1 MSMIYII
8 NRQTDRI
15 IGHLNNRGDKVFKD
29 DLHVRD
35 LSTGENTFTF
45 TMAAKIKQAALFNQ
59 PITLAIR
66 KEEGDFAEFIPFQGH
81 TIDNWTKI
89 FGIASYVD
97 IETQKTIPPGTYSGS
112 LRELAGVALDGCDHE
127 LGTVEYVGSR
137 TITIEDS
144 MGPYSFLSKLKQE
157 FEVEMDVRMKT
168 SGPRIKKR
176 YIDFYKRIGR
186 DTKKEIRRGKD
197 MLKIERLI
205 NNDRIVTALQVEG
218 PKRADGTRLSV
229 MVSDE
234 AAFQRWNVK
243 GKHRI
248 KIYRPATDNQ
258 DITVEELERLG
269 EIELKKY
276 IDTIFIYILTAKD
289 IGQLFEHER
298 LWLGDRC
305 RAVDEEFS
313 PPLYADARAIR
324 VERSVS
330 DTAKK
335 VVKIGEVVTYT
346 EDEIFQKFLNL
357 QLAYGTRVI
366 KSPTPPAGDSKIIW
380 IMTEEGSDF
389 EVAHTWNGSEWIP
402 ITPTRAEQIGAET
415 PEGAQEKA
423 EEEARKAKEYAES
436 RAEYERLQGHAV
448 QLLTEKN
455 GYEQQYLDAYN
466 SPTLYTASIKTNLH
480 TTWNAYLTAFNNL
493 YNAINTAAS
502 DEAITQA
509 ERDDVETKTIAYRAA
524 VTNFTAA
531 HSAAVKDIAAGLAKD
546 AEEAATDYYEEFG
559 QKKITQGLVAPSNP
573 VTGDLWIDTSLD
585 PYQWKQWNG
594 TDWVPLTPTNL
605 SQLGGQLVG
614 KQLADG
620 AVEAAKIR
628 DGAITG
634 PKIVDGVI
642 TGPKIGS
649 LAIDATKI
657 APNAVTAEK
666 VFDGAITAP
675 KIGNLA
681 IDSTKIAPNA
691 VTTEKLVDG
700 VVSSVKIG
708 NLAVDATKLANNA
721 VTTAKIL
728 DGAIA
733 DAKIAAGAVTS
744 GKIFDGAITN
754 VKLAALA
761 VDAAKLADGAVT
773 GVKVALGAIT
783 ESKLADLAV
792 IAAKLAD
799 GAVTDVKLG
808 AGAVTNAKLANLAV
822 DAAKLA
828 AGAVVDTKIATG
840 AITNT
845 KLADLAVDAT
855 KLANSSVTAT
865 KIANLAV
872 GSAAIADAAITNAK
886 LDRASVNKIIIGTAD
901 ISDAAINS
909 AKIGLLAVGTAA
921 IQDTAIT
928 NAKIA
933 NLGVTTAKID
943 DAAITSAKIANL
955 AVGTAAIANGAI
967 TTAKIGNAQIT
978 SALIGDAQITA
989 AKIAA
994 LAVGTAAI
1002 QDAAITNAK
1011 VGALDAS
1018 KITTGVLDAGRV
1030 QIGAGTSFAAGYDP
1044 TTKATPADVNSAEAR
1059 ALAYAESM
1067 QNGKILHP
1075 DPTFK
1080 SGVNSVLRYNNANN
1094 GNVTVTRV
1102 EKSAEAPTTSTHMLR
1117 VTHTGTASPGLGG
1130 VYQGISARPD
1140 AIFVIKMIAK
1150 IPVGYNLFTA
1160 SNLMGTGYTDM
1171 IVSSNEG
1178 TGRFEEYIRVVKCG
1192 TIGTFSSGGHWYL
1205 VGGTMPTVAEPLV
1218 WDIAQMAAVDVTDF
1232 DYTAI
1237 ESEQRLKLWQYADTT
1252 FIDGGNIYTNTI
1264 TANQIAAGTITAAE
1278 IAGSTITGSKI
1289 AAGTITASNISTDTI
1304 TAAQIASNAIT
1315 ANELAADSVT
1325 AGKILAGSVSADK
1338 IAVNAVTA
1346 VKIAAGSI
1354 ETDKLGV
1361 NAVTADK
1368 IATNSITALQIAT
1381 NAITADELAVGAVKA
1396 VNIEAGAVKTD
1407 ALDANAVTAVKI
1419 AAGSIE
1425 AAKIATDAI
1434 TADKIA
1440 ANSITAS
1447 ELASNSVTAD
1457 AILAGSITAVK
1468 IASNA
1473 IESDKI
1479 AANAITTGKIQAG
1492 GVTATNIAAG
1502 AITASKLA
1510 VASQNMLW
1518 DIDTFEQY
1526 PEGADP
1532 DGSPSLSTN
1541 SITSEVAAPFGKMA
1555 LKHVSTGANS
1565 VKYLAPK
1572 PFTSS
1577 QGWAKVQSGKRYILS
1592 AYVMTTSLVATTV
1605 NLAAVFREFGTTT
1618 SAAAGNA
1625 TGVKTLSAADGWQR
1639 ISVLTGTVSATS
1651 PAFTTYVRNV
1661 TSGVTTY
1668 WDGFMLE
1675 EYNGVDATPSP
1686 FVPGGSVYIHGGNI
1700 AANSVTASQIAAN
1713 TITASQ
1719 IAANT
1724 ITSSLI
1730 ATAGL
1735 DAGVIKFGTMDG
1747 SRIQAETI
1755 TATQIAVNSITAS
1768 ELAANAVVAANVAA
1782 GAITTDKLA
1791 AGAIT
1796 ADKISAGAITSDKI
1810 SAGTLT
1816 GITIVG
1822 GSITSN
1828 STIDVTTDL
1837 KVGNAITIG
1846 KTSNTSARELRLVPA
1861 NGIGGGVVKFLPTT
1875 DSLEIGALNGVTLFG
1890 LTVGLD
1896 SSVSQFN
1903 LNSKPLTNFAELK
1916 GRYNGGQVLADFNNG
1931 TVVLNALGSNLVLG
1945 LSSTALVRSD
1955 ATLRM
1960 GAGKYLETNAVDN
1973 NPGDS
1978 GANMYIRPASGGEV
1992 RATVTGTTGTYTP
2005 MRASAFN
2012 NGSSREYKTNIED
2025 YPEIGLET
2033 LLGLRV
2039 KEYDL
2044 IADVEQ
2050 GITNNRQI
2058 GLISEDSACVATPDG
2073 KAINTYKLL
2082 SLNVK
2087 ATQELHQIIKTLQE
2101 EIELLKRKVA

>member
-81 TIDNWTKI
+81 TIDNWTKV

-168 SGPRIKKR
+168 SGPRIRKR

-186 DTKKEIRRGKD
+186 DTNKEIRRGKD

-289 IGQLFEHER
+289 IGRLFEHER

-324 VERSVS
+324 VERSIS

-346 EDEIFQKFLNL
+346 EDEILQKFLNL

-366 KSPTPPAGDSKIIW
+366 KSPNPPAGDSKIIW
-380 IMTEEGSDF
+380 IKTEEGSDF

-493 YNAINTAAS
+493 YNAITTAAS

-531 HSAAVKDIAAGLAKD
+531 HAAAVKDIAAGLAKD
-546 AEEAATDYYEEFG
+546 AEEAATDYYEEYG
-559 QKKITQGLVAPSNP
+559 QKKITQGLVEPSNP

-614 KQLADG
+614 EQLADG

-642 TGPKIGS
+642 TAPKIGN

-700 VVSSVKIG
+700 VISTVKLG
-708 NLAVDATKLANNA
+708 SLAVDATKLANNA
-721 VTTAKIL
+721 VTTVKIL

-808 AGAVTNAKLANLAV
+808 AGAVTNTKLANLAV

-845 KLADLAVDAT
+845 KLADLAVDAA

-955 AVGTAAIANGAI
+955 AVGNAAIANGAI

-1018 KITTGVLDAGRV
+1018 KITTGTLDAGRV
-1030 QIGAGTSFAAGYDP
+1030 QIGAGTTFADGYDP
-1044 TTKATPADVNSAEAR
+1044 TKQAVELFDRAYEQGIGRNPFNAGTLLAAGTLDPNPNRMILKATGSTFIKSEFIPYNPNERIFGEVQFYNEAT
-1059 ALAYAESM
+1059 ANGIFYFGLEFYDKNKVSLGANDLAVYFVGSNNLAVDQWVS
-1067 QNGKILHP
+1067 GSGS
-1075 DPTFK
+1075 FK
-1080 SGVNSVLRYNNANN
+1080 
-1094 GNVTVTRV
+1094 
-1102 EKSAEAPTTSTHMLR
+1102 
-1117 VTHTGTASPGLGG
+1117 
-1130 VYQGISARPD
+1130 PD
-1140 AIFVIKMIAK
+1140 ASAANMNAAYVRVRILTRWSGNAGVTYIKGVSIKQGGSQLTGEIKAQAQ
-1150 IPVGYNLFTA
+1150 A
-1160 SNLMGTGYTDM
+1160 SAD
-1171 IVSSNEG
+1171 
-1178 TGRFEEYIRVVKCG
+1178 R
-1192 TIGTFSSGGHWYL
+1192 L
-1205 VGGTMPTVAEPLV
+1205 V
-1218 WDIAQMAAVDVTDF
+1218 
-1232 DYTAI
+1232 
-1237 ESEQRLKLWQYADTT
+1237 LWQYADTT
-1252 FIDGGNIYTNTI
+1252 FIDGGDIYTNTI
-1264 TANQIAAGTITAAE
+1264 TANQIAAGTITATE

-1315 ANELAADSVT
+1315 ANEIAADAVT
-1325 AGKILAGSVSADK
+1325 ASKILAGSVSADK

-1346 VKIAAGSI
+1346 AKIAAGSI

-1368 IATNSITALQIAT
+1368 IATNTITALQIAT

-1468 IASNA
+1468 IAANA

-1510 VASQNMLW
+1510 IASQNMLW

-1592 AYVMTTSLVATTV
+1592 AYVMTTSAIATTV

-1618 SAAAGNA
+1618 TAAGTA
-1625 TGVKTLSAADGWQR
+1625 TATATVSASEGWKR
-1639 ISVLTGTVSATS
+1639 ISVLTGVVGGTS
-1651 PAFTTYVRNV
+1651 PALALYVRNV
-1661 TSGVTTY
+1661 ASGITTY

-1675 EYNGVDATPSP
+1675 EYNGVDVAPSP

-1755 TATQIAVNSITAS
+1755 TSTQIAANSITAS

-1816 GITIVG
+1816 GLTINGGTINGSEFRSPIPSYGSFGMTLKDGYGEITDG
-1822 GSITSN
+1822 SN
-1828 STIDVTTDL
+1828 STIWNRYAFSVYGGAPPSEPGSVLLVTLGSIAGGYGIRT
-1837 KVGNAITIG
+1837 
-1846 KTSNTSARELRLVPA
+1846 TSGAA
-1861 NGIGGGVVKFLPTT
+1861 VVKSDGVSDDVLLDPSSGYVGIDGYIRNESILTPTFV
-1875 DSLEIGALNGVTLFG
+1875 NGWTHFSTTSEPWQRGGYWKDKNEVVHL
-1890 LTVGLD
+1890 VGLIK
-1896 SSVSQFN
+1896 SG
-1903 LNSKPLTNFAELK
+1903 TTT
-1916 GRYNGGQVLADFNNG
+1916 NG
-1931 TVVLNALGSNLVLG
+1931 TVLF
-1945 LSSTALVRSD
+1945 
-1955 ATLRM
+1955 TLPV
-1960 GAGKYLETNAVDN
+1960 GY
-1973 NPGDS
+1973 
-1978 GANMYIRPASGGEV
+1978 RPAKQEV
-1992 RATVTGTTGTYTP
+1992 FIVTTITGTARIDVYP
-2005 MRASAFN
+2005 
-2012 NGSSREYKTNIED
+2012 NGQV
-2025 YPEIGLET
+2025 IGA
-2033 LLGLRV
+2033 R
-2039 KEYDL
+2039 DL
-2044 IADVEQ
+2044 HATWTSLA
-2050 GITNNRQI
+2050 GITF
-2058 GLISEDSACVATPDG
+2058 
-2073 KAINTYKLL
+2073 KA
-2082 SLNVK
+2082 
-2087 ATQELHQIIKTLQE
+2087 A
-2101 EIELLKRKVA
+2101 

>member
-81 TIDNWTKI
+81 TIDNWTKV

-97 IETQKTIPPGTYSGS
+97 IETQKTIPPGKYSGS

-168 SGPRIKKR
+168 SGPRIRKR

-186 DTKKEIRRGKD
+186 DTNKEIRRGKD
-197 MLKIERLI
+197 LLRIERLI
-205 NNDRIVTALQVEG
+205 NNDRIITALQVEG

-289 IGQLFEHER
+289 IGRLFEHER

-324 VERSVS
+324 VERSIS
-330 DTAKK
+330 DTTKK

-380 IMTEEGSDF
+380 IKTEEGSDF

-455 GYEQQYLDAYN
+455 GYEQQYLDAYH
-466 SPTLYTASIKTNLH
+466 SPTLYTESIKTNLY

-493 YNAINTAAS
+493 YNAITTAAS
-502 DEAITQA
+502 DETITQA

-531 HSAAVKDIAAGLAKD
+531 HAAAVKDIAAGLAKD

-573 VTGDLWIDTSLD
+573 VTGDLWIDTSG
-585 PYQWKQWNG
+585 PKYVWKQWNG
-594 TDWVPLTPTNL
+594 TEWKPLTPTDL
-605 SQLGGQLVG
+605 SQLNGQIVG
-614 KQLADG
+614 SQLADG
-620 AVEAAKIR
+620 VVEAAKIK
-628 DGAITG
+628 DGAVTG

-642 TGPKIGS
+642 TAPKIGN
-649 LAIDATKI
+649 LAIDSTKI
-657 APNAVTAEK
+657 AQNAVTAEK

-700 VVSSVKIG
+700 VVSNVKIG

-721 VTTAKIL
+721 FTTAKIL

-845 KLADLAVDAT
+845 KLADLAVDAA

-1192 TIGTFSSGGHWYL
+1192 TTGTFSSGGHWYL
-1205 VGGTMPTVAEPLV
+1205 AGGTMPTVAEPLV

-1237 ESEQRLKLWQYADTT
+1237 ESAQRLTLWQYADTT

-1381 NAITADELAVGAVKA
+1381 NAITADELSVGAVKA

-1447 ELASNSVTAD
+1447 ELAANSVTAD

-1468 IASNA
+1468 IAANA

-1479 AANAITTGKIQAG
+1479 AANAITTGKIQAS

-1526 PEGADP
+1526 PEGAEP
-1532 DGSPSLSTN
+1532 NGSVGGSTN
-1541 SITSEVAAPFGKMA
+1541 RVVSEVPSPLGKMV
-1555 LKHVSTGANS
+1555 LKHVSTTTNS
-1565 VKYLAPK
+1565 YKYLAPA
-1572 PFTSS
+1572 PYTSH
-1577 QGWAKVQSGKRYILS
+1577 GWARVQNGKRYILS
-1592 AYVMTTSLVATTV
+1592 AYVMTTSAVATTV
-1605 NLAAVFREFGTTT
+1605 NLAAVAREFGSGT
-1618 SAAAGNA
+1618 SATSG
-1625 TGVKTLSAADGWQR
+1625 TGTGSLSLSAADDWKR
-1639 ISVLTGTVSATS
+1639 ISVLAPTVSGTD
-1651 PAFTTYVRNV
+1651 PAYALYARNA
-1661 TSGVTTY
+1661 SAGVTTY
-1668 WDGFMLE
+1668 WTGFQLE

-1755 TATQIAVNSITAS
+1755 TATQIAANAITAS

-1810 SAGTLT
+1810 LAGTLT

-1861 NGIGGGVVKFLPTT
+1861 NGIGGGLVKFLPTT

-2033 LLGLRV
+2033 LLGLSV
-2039 KEYDL
+2039 KKYDL

>member
-15 IGHLNNRGDKVFKD
+15 IGHLNNRGDKFFKD

-45 TMAAKIKQAALFNQ
+45 TMAAKIKQAALFNK

-81 TIDNWTKI
+81 TIDNWTKV

-186 DTKKEIRRGKD
+186 DTNKEIRRGKD

-205 NNDRIVTALQVEG
+205 NNDRVVTALQVEG

-324 VERSVS
+324 VERSIS

-346 EDEIFQKFLNL
+346 EDEIFQKFLKL
-357 QLAYGTRVI
+357 QQAYGTRVI

-380 IMTEEGSDF
+380 IKTEEGSDF

-455 GYEQQYLDAYN
+455 GYEQQYLDAYH
-466 SPTLYTASIKTNLH
+466 SPTLYTASIKTNLY
-480 TTWNAYLTAFNNL
+480 TTWHAYLTAFNNL
-493 YNAINTAAS
+493 YNAITTAAS

-531 HSAAVKDIAAGLAKD
+531 HAAAVKDIAAGLAKD

-573 VTGDLWIDTSLD
+573 VTGDLWIDTSG
-585 PYQWKQWNG
+585 PKYVWKQWNG
-594 TDWVPLTPTNL
+594 TEWKPLTPTDL
-605 SQLGGQLVG
+605 SQLNGQIVG
-614 KQLADG
+614 SQLADG
-620 AVEAAKIR
+620 AVEAAKIK
-628 DGAITG
+628 DGAVTG

-642 TGPKIGS
+642 TAPKISS

-657 APNAVTAEK
+657 ASNAVTAEK

-691 VTTEKLVDG
+691 VTTEKIVDG

-744 GKIFDGAITN
+744 GKIFDGAIIN

-845 KLADLAVDAT
+845 KLADLAVDAA

-886 LDRASVNKIIIGTAD
+886 LDRASVNKISIGTAD

-1018 KITTGVLDAGRV
+1018 KITTGRLDAARV
-1030 QIGAGTSFAAGYDP
+1030 QIGAGTEFAEGYDP
-1044 TTKATPADVNSAEAR
+1044 TLISVGGKNLIRNSKTPTNGNYWSGHGYLVETIDGKDALKFTGTGVGTTAYRSPTAGNNISLEADTEYVYSVYIKTDTAISIGATTPLHCHVAWGGNNSGGLASPITRISESVIQPGAWRRIVLRFKTVNEQGIIFRPYLYGMVFSGIVFQIAEFQLEKGNKATDWTPAPEDNP
-1059 ALAYAESM
+1059 AL
-1067 QNGKILHP
+1067 
-1075 DPTFK
+1075 
-1080 SGVNSVLRYNNANN
+1080 
-1094 GNVTVTRV
+1094 
-1102 EKSAEAPTTSTHMLR
+1102 
-1117 VTHTGTASPGLGG
+1117 
-1130 VYQGISARPD
+1130 
-1140 AIFVIKMIAK
+1140 
-1150 IPVGYNLFTA
+1150 
-1160 SNLMGTGYTDM
+1160 
-1171 IVSSNEG
+1171 
-1178 TGRFEEYIRVVKCG
+1178 
-1192 TIGTFSSGGHWYL
+1192 
-1205 VGGTMPTVAEPLV
+1205 
-1218 WDIAQMAAVDVTDF
+1218 
-1232 DYTAI
+1232 
-1237 ESEQRLKLWQYADTT
+1237 LWRYADTT
-1252 FIDGGNIYTNTI
+1252 YIDGGNIYTNTI
-1264 TANQIAAGTITAAE
+1264 TANAIAAGTITAVE

-1315 ANELAADSVT
+1315 ANEIAADAVT
-1325 AGKILAGSVSADK
+1325 ASKILAGSVSADK

-1346 VKIAAGSI
+1346 AKIAAGSI

-1396 VNIEAGAVKTD
+1396 VNIESGAVKTD

-1577 QGWAKVQSGKRYILS
+1577 QGWTKVQSGKRYILS
-1592 AYVMTTSLVATTV
+1592 AYVMTTSVVATTV

-1639 ISVLTGTVSATS
+1639 ISVLTGRVSATS

-1755 TATQIAVNSITAS
+1755 TATQIAANSITAL
-1768 ELAANAVVAANVAA
+1768 ELAANAVGAANVAA

-1828 STIDVTTDL
+1828 SAIDVTTDL

-1861 NGIGGGVVKFLPTT
+1861 NGIGGGLVKFLPTT